1 MAPSKPDATTSL
13 HVAVI
18 GAGAAGLVAAREL
31 RREGHSVVVLERGSQ
46 IGGVWA
52 YTSQVEPD
60 PLSVDPTRP
69 VVHSSLYRSL
79 RTNIPR
85 ECMGFTDFP
94 FATRP
99 HDGSRDPRRHPGHS
113 EVLAYLQD
121 FAKEFDIEE
130 MIRFDTEVVKAEPAA
145 AAEENSRKWRV
156 ESRSSDGVAADEMYD
171 AVVVC
176 NGHYTEPRHAL
187 IAGIDSWPGK
197 QIHSHNY
204 RVPDPFKDQV
214 VIVIGSSASGVDIS
228 RDIAKVAKEVHVSS
242 RSTSPETYEK
252 LPGYDN
258 LWLHPTIET
267 ACEDGSVVFQ
277 NGKTVYAD
285 TIMHCTGYK
294 YYFPFLDTKGEVTV
308 DDNRVGPLYK
318 HVFPPA
324 LAPGLSFIGLPWQIT
339 PFPMF
344 ELQSKWVSAV
354 LSGRVSLPSQDE
366 MMEDAKAFYDKLET
380 LGIPKRYTHL
390 MPDDSQFEYDNWL
403 ADQCDYPRI
412 EKWREQMFYIGFK
425 RIYAQSATYRDNWDD
440 DHLIVEA
447 YDDFVKFMS
456 SYPELL
462 PMLKT

>member
-1 MAPSKPDATTSL
+1 MAPGSNHPTVSR

-60 PLSVDPTRP
+60 PLSLDPARP
-69 VVHSSLYRSL
+69 VVHSSLYKSL

-113 EVLAYLQD
+113 EVLAYLRD

-130 MIRFDTEVVKAEPAA
+130 MIRFETEVVRAEPVAD
-145 AAEENSRKWRV
+145 EENIGKWRV
-156 ESRSSDGVAADEMYD
+156 ESRSSEAVSDEVYD

-187 IAGIDSWPGK
+187 VSGIDSWPGK

-214 VIVIGSSASGVDIS
+214 VIVIGSSASGVDIC

-242 RSTSPETYEK
+242 RSTSLETYEK

-267 ACEDGSVVFQ
+267 AREDGSVVFK

-344 ELQSKWVSAV
+344 ELQSKWVAAV

-366 MMEDAKAFYDKLET
+366 MMEDTKAFYDKLEAS
-380 LGIPKRYTHL
+380 GIPKRYTHL

-412 EKWREQMFYIGFK
+412 EKWREEMFYIGFK

-456 SYPELL
+456 GYAELL